1 VTRMSHLFIKDLIE
15 YESGRLDLAI
25 VSGTA
30 GLVRELK
37 NISIQIFNHDRM
49 LAKDLAIPSGILL
62 MSQDDILWMADATA
76 ATRRNILNTILS
88 ANISSIILSNVSFV
102 PEYLHQFAEKESI
115 PLLTSE
121 YDVFRLESRLIGMIR
136 EKIDHIVVINGVLVD
151 VFGIGVVIVGES
163 GIGKSECGLE
173 LVTRGHKL
181 IADDVVEI
189 EKKKEH
195 SLSGRSTDLTKYF
208 MEIRGLGVINVKSLF
223 GVAAV
228 SDESDLSIMVE
239 FVRWEVGAQFN
250 RIESKEQFR
259 TIMGVSIPLIKVPV
273 RSGGSMA
280 TIVEIVARNE
290 ILKRDNYRASFDLK
304 ERIFDKIREQKG
316 E

>member
-1 VTRMSHLFIKDLIE
+1 MSHLSIKDLIE
-15 YESGRLDLAI
+15 YEGGRLNLSV
-25 VSGTA
+25 VSGKA
-30 GLVRELK
+30 GLGRELK
-37 NISIQIFNHDRM
+37 NLSIQIFNRDRILDEGM
-49 LAKDLAIPSGILL
+49 VVPPGILL
-62 MSQDDILWMADATA
+62 LSQDDILWMADAA
-76 ATRRNILNTILS
+76 SETRKNILNTVLAADI
-88 ANISSIILSNVSFV
+88 AAIILSNVSFL

-115 PLLTSE
+115 PLLTSDF
-121 YDVFRLESRLIGMIR
+121 DVFRLESRLIGMLR

-163 GIGKSECGLE
+163 GVGKSECGLE

-189 EKKKEH
+189 EKKKKDR
-195 SLSGRSTDLTKYF
+195 LSGRSTDLTKYF
-208 MEIRGLGVINVKSLF
+208 MEIRGLGVINIKSLY

-228 SDESDLSIMVE
+228 SEESDLSIMVE
-239 FVRWEVGAQFN
+239 FVRWEAGAQFD

-259 TIMGVSIPLIKVPV
+259 TIMGVSIPLIRVPV

-290 ILKRDNYRASFDLK
+290 ILKRDNYRASDELK
-304 ERIFDKIREQKG
+304 ERIFDKIGKQKG